1 MFNIIRVNMEKISE
15 FTVTFYLIC
24 IFLIGITLILILAT
38 LNSKKRVLLD
48 LKKQEL
54 EFQTKLNIVQLRAI
68 EEERRKIG
76 SNLHD
81 DLGQIINLIHMQLT
95 ELKKI
100 HKKNGIE
107 SSSLIMTE
115 ELCNSASEKCS
126 SISKMLFPATLIRLG
141 FIEGLHELISDIQ
154 HATGIHIVFTH
165 DEFQISEDRASN
177 LFRIFQELLNNTLK
191 HAKANKIDIQIQ
203 KSDTGIKINYT
214 DNGVGIQNKSMK
226 QGLGTTTIKTR
237 LHILG
242 GEILETN
249 LENKGFKMSFIMPY
263 GKD

>member
-1 MFNIIRVNMEKISE
+1 MEKLSD
-15 FTVTFYLIC
+15 FTLAFYLIC
-24 IFLIGITLILILAT
+24 LFILGMTFILILAM

-54 EFQTKLNIVQLRAI
+54 DFQTTLNKVQLNSI
-68 EEERRKIG
+68 EDERRKIG

-81 DLGQIINLIHMQLT
+81 DLGQILNLMHMQLA

-100 HKKNGIE
+100 HKKHDIE
-107 SSSLIMTE
+107 SSTLKMTE
-115 ELCNSASEKCS
+115 ELCNAASEKCS

-165 DEFQISEDRASN
+165 DEFQLSEDRASN

-191 HAKANKIDIQIQ
+191 HAKANKIDIHIQ
-203 KSDTGIKINYT
+203 KSDTGIKINYA

-249 LENKGFKMSFIMPY
+249 LDNKGYQISFIMPY
-263 GKD
+263 GND

>member
-1 MFNIIRVNMEKISE
+1 MEKLSE
-15 FTVTFYLIC
+15 FTITVYLIC
-24 IFLIGITLILILAT
+24 LLVLGITFVLILSA
-38 LNSKKRVLLD
+38 LNSRKKMLLD
-48 LKKQEL
+48 LKRKEL
-54 EFQTKLNIVQLRAI
+54 EFQTTLNKLQLHTI

-76 SNLHD
+76 INLHD
-81 DLGQIINLIHMQLT
+81 DLGQILNLIHMQIS

-100 HKKNGIE
+100 HKKYEFE
-107 SSSLIMTE
+107 SSSLKMTE

-154 HATGIHIVFTH
+154 HATGIHIVLRH
-165 DEFQISEDRASN
+165 DEFEISEERASN

-191 HAKANKIDIQIQ
+191 HAKADNIQIDIK
-203 KSDTGIKINYT
+203 KSDTGIKIDYT
-214 DNGVGIQNKSMK
+214 DNGVGIQNKSIK

-242 GEILETN
+242 GEILEN
-249 LENKGFKMSFIMPY
+249 SSEKKGYQISFIMPY

>member
-1 MFNIIRVNMEKISE
+1 MEKLSE
-15 FTVTFYLIC
+15 FTLTFYLIC
-24 IFLIGITLILILAT
+24 IFLIGITFILILAI

-48 LKKQEL
+48 LKRKEL
-54 EFQTKLNIVQLRAI
+54 EFQTTLNKLQLHTI

-81 DLGQIINLIHMQLT
+81 DLGQILNLIHMQLSA
-95 ELKKI
+95 LKKL
-100 HKKNGIE
+100 HKKHDIE
-107 SSSLIMTE
+107 SSSLQMTE
-115 ELCNSASEKCS
+115 ELCNAASEKCS

-165 DEFQISEDRASN
+165 DEFQISDERASN
-177 LFRIFQELLNNTLK
+177 LFRIIQELLNNTLK
-191 HAKANKIDIQIQ
+191 HAKANRVKILIQ
-203 KSDTGIKINYT
+203 KSKTGIKIEYT
-214 DNGVGIQNKSMK
+214 DNGIGILNNTEK
-226 QGLGTTTIKTR
+226 QGLGTTIIKTR

-242 GEILETN
+242 GEILESKEET
-249 LENKGFKMSFIMPY
+249 KGFKMSFIMPY

>member
-1 MFNIIRVNMEKISE
+1 MEKLSE
-15 FTVTFYLIC
+15 FTLTLYVLSVFIL
-24 IFLIGITLILILAT
+24 GITFILILAV
-38 LNSKKRVLLD
+38 LNSKKKLLLD
-48 LKKQEL
+48 LKKKEL
-54 EFQTKLNIVQLRAI
+54 AFQTTLNKLQLRTI
-68 EEERRKIG
+68 EEERRKLG
-76 SNLHD
+76 STLHD
-81 DLGQIINLIHMQLT
+81 DLGQILNLMHMQLS

-100 HKKNGIE
+100 HVSHDLE
-107 SSSLIMTE
+107 SSSLKMTE
-115 ELCNSASEKCS
+115 ELCNAASEKCS

-154 HATGIHIVFTH
+154 HATGIHIVFKH
-165 DEFQISEDRASN
+165 DDFEISDDRASN

-191 HAKANKIDIQIQ
+191 HAKANKINIEIQ
-203 KSDTGIKINYT
+203 KSTTGIKINYS
-214 DNGVGIQNKSMK
+214 DNGVGIVNNNKS

-242 GEILETN
+242 GEILESK